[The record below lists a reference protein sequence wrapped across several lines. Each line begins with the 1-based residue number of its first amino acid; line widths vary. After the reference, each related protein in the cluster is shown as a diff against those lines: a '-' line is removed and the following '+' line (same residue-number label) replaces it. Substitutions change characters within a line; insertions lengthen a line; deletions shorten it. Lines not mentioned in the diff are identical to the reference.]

1 MSYEDILQAL
11 PDATPV
17 APGCAEIPAAAA
29 PASYDVL
36 DVTAPFDA
44 GFPAHR
50 HPWEE
55 SIFVVSG
62 EVEVW
67 VAGQRI
73 LLQTD
78 DSTQIRPGREHR
90 IRVLSDVAHFLVVT
104 PSPLA
109 ESSVRTLNL
118 AIWPSRRTLDNEVLE
133 ALEKATAQ
141 AA

>member
-11 PDATPV
+11 PDATHF
-17 APGCAEIPAAAA
+17 APGCDSIPEPAA

-62 EVEVW
+62 EVEVR

-73 LLQTD
+73 LLHTD
-78 DSTQIRPGREHR
+78 DSTQIRPGREHQ

-118 AIWPSRRTLDNEVLE
+118 AIWPSPRTLDNEVLE
-133 ALEKATAQ
+133 ALEKTTAQ